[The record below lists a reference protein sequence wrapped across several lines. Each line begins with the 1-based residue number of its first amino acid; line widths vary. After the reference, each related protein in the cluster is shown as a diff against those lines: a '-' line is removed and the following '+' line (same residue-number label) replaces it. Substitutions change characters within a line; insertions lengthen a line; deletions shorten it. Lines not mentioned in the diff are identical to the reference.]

1 MTVAL
6 DSLQLLSR
14 ATSCTAERMCAEIAR
29 IFGVRKTEIG
39 LLRLQGAYL
48 KFVFP
53 IELRTVGAIPLVSSA
68 VAAKTAVNKSAE
80 IFNNFV
86 QVKHA
91 SIFEMV
97 RLGTRS
103 DEPEMDDQTIQKLM
117 TMAILDDKKQVLGVL
132 QVSRKGATRNTAGP
146 DFTDVDLHTLLE
158 ARPAIAR
165 IMLKLIDS
173 ASLL

>member
-1 MTVAL
+1 MWL
-6 DSLQLLSR
+6 DSLETLAR
-14 ATSCTAERMCAEIAR
+14 AETCTPERMCAEIAR
-29 IFGVRKTEIG
+29 MFNIRTTEVG
-39 LLRLQGAYL
+39 LLRVQGSYL

-53 IELRTVGAIPLVSSA
+53 VELRTLGAIPLLSTA

-97 RLGTRS
+97 KLGTRS
-103 DEPEMDDQTIQKLM
+103 DEPVMDAQTIQKLIS
-117 TMAILDDKKQVLGVL
+117 MAILNEEGQVLGVV

-146 DFTDVDLHTLLE
+146 DFTDADLQRLLD

-165 IMLKLIDS
+165 TMVKLKD
-173 ASLL
+173 

>member
-1 MTVAL
+1 MTVSQG
-6 DSLQLLSR
+6 SLELLAR
-14 ATSCTAERMCAEIAR
+14 ADYCTAERLCTEIAR
-29 IFGVRKTEIG
+29 RFGVRATEVG
-39 LLRLQGAYL
+39 LLRRQGSYL

-53 IELRTVGAIPLVSSA
+53 TELRTLGAIPLASSA

-97 RLGTRS
+97 RLGTPS
-103 DEPEMDDQTIQKLM
+103 DELAMDGQTIQKLISM
-117 TMAILDDKKQVLGVL
+117 VILDDKKQVLGVI

-146 DFTDVDLHTLLE
+146 DFTDVDLHTLIE
-158 ARPAIAR
+158 AGPAIAR
-165 IMLKLIDS
+165 IMLKLTD
-173 ASLL
+173 

>member
-1 MTVAL
+1 MGVSQ
-6 DSLQLLSR
+6 DSLEVLAR
-14 ATSCTAERMCAEIAR
+14 AVSCTPERLCTEIAR
-29 IFGVRKTEIG
+29 IFGVHATEVG
-39 LLRLQGAYL
+39 LLRLQGSYL

-53 IELRTVGAIPLVSSA
+53 IELRTLGAIPLVSSA

-97 RLGTRS
+97 KLGTRH
-103 DEPEMDDQTIQKLM
+103 DEPTMDAQTIQKLM
-117 TMAILDDKKQVLGVL
+117 SMAILDDKKEVLGVI

-146 DFTDVDLHTLLE
+146 DFTDGDLHKLIE
-158 ARPAIAR
+158 ARGAIAQ
-165 IMLKLIDS
+165 IMTKLAD
-173 ASLL
+173 